1 MNTFN
6 EDRRNDNDEVSMM
19 LNDLP
24 QVDPPSSLAPT
35 VMSTIAEHAHAPVTR
50 PQVTFMRRG
59 STMAKGTTA
68 KRVLWSVAAV
78 AAVALVALRVAG
90 YPPVEKGT
98 EATIG
103 AAQRYQAPQVSAAD
117 VKVQDQEF
125 QSFLQSDLFRQL
137 VNDKAAQEALKNQD
151 LQRALADANVRTAL
165 ANEVVRTAIANN
177 ASMFA
182 RLDLRNDVRMDVRND
197 IIANLRLD
205 ANSQAILAAA
215 LTASPALLHAISNVN
230 IADAIANSN
239 LALVLANS
247 DAIVAISNQAVLN
260 AMFNASSNAR
270 IDAVNNVS
278 ANASTNIV
286 NK

>member
-19 LNDLP
+19 LSDLP

-35 VMSTIAEHAHAPVTR
+35 VMSTIAEQAHAPVTR

-59 STMAKGTTA
+59 STMAK
-68 KRVLWSVAAV
+68 KILWSVAAV

-103 AAQRYQAPQVSAAD
+103 AAQRYQAPQVSTAD

-165 ANEVVRTAIANN
+165 SNDVIRWVISNNATVWAKYLANN
-177 ASMFA
+177 
-182 RLDLRNDVRMDVRND
+182 DV
-197 IIANLRLD
+197 IANLRLD
-205 ANSQAILAAA
+205 AKNLAVLQAA
-215 LTASPALLHAISNVN
+215 LSASPALVAAISNVH
-230 IADAIANSN
+230 IADAISNSN
-239 LALVLANS
+239 LAKVLANS
-247 DAIVAISNQAVLN
+247 EAMVAVRNDVVLR
-260 AMFNASSNAR
+260 ALFQASSNAR
-270 IDAVNNVS
+270 LDAVNEAS
-278 ANASTNIV
+278 SNAKVNIV
-286 NK
+286 NR

>member
-6 EDRRNDNDEVSMM
+6 EDRRNDNDEVSTM

-24 QVDPPSSLAPT
+24 QVDPPASLAPT
-35 VMSTIAEHAHAPVTR
+35 VMSTIAEHTKAPVTQ

-59 STMAKGTTA
+59 STMAK
-68 KRVLWSVAAV
+68 KVLWSVAAV

-90 YPPVEKGT
+90 YPPVEEGT

-103 AAQRYQAPQVSAAD
+103 AAQRYQAPQIAAAD
-117 VKVQDQEF
+117 VKVDDQQF

-137 VNDKAAQEALKNQD
+137 VNDKAAQEALKNEN
-151 LQRALADANVRTAL
+151 LQRALSDMNVRNAL
-165 ANEVVRTAIANN
+165 SNEVVRTAISNNAVMWARYTANN
-177 ASMFA
+177 
-182 RLDLRNDVRMDVRND
+182 DV
-197 IIANLRLD
+197 IANLRLD
-205 ANSQAILAAA
+205 AKNLAILQAA
-215 LTASPALLHAISNVN
+215 LNASPALVAAISNVN

-247 DAIVAISNQAVLN
+247 EAMVAVSNRAVLD
-260 AMFNASSNAR
+260 AMFNASPNAAF
-270 IDAVNNVS
+270 DAVNNAS
-278 ANASTNIV
+278 SNASGNVV

>member
-6 EDRRNDNDEVSMM
+6 DDRRDDNDELSMM

-35 VMSTIAEHAHAPVTR
+35 VMSSIAEYAKAQVTQ

-59 STMAKGTTA
+59 STMAK
-68 KRVLWSVAAV
+68 KVLWSVAAV

-90 YPPVEKGT
+90 YPPVEEGT

-103 AAQRYQAPQVSAAD
+103 AAQRYQAPQIAAAD
-117 VKVQDQEF
+117 VKVEDQQF

-165 ANEVVRTAIANN
+165 SNDVIRWVISNNAVVWAKYTANN
-177 ASMFA
+177 G
-182 RLDLRNDVRMDVRND
+182 V
-197 IIANLRLD
+197 IANLRLD
-205 ANSQAILAAA
+205 AKNLAVLQAA
-215 LTASPALLHAISNVN
+215 LNASPALVAAISNVN
-230 IADAIANSN
+230 IANAISNSN
-239 LALVLANS
+239 LAKVLANS
-247 DAIVAISNQAVLN
+247 DAMVAVRNDAVLN
-260 AMFNASSNAR
+260 AMFNASSNVQ
-270 IDAVNNVS
+270 IDAVNDAVSNARVNV
-278 ANASTNIV
+278 I

>member
-24 QVDPPSSLAPT
+24 QVDPPASLAPT
-35 VMSTIAEHAHAPVTR
+35 VMLTIAEHAKAPVTQ
-50 PQVTFMRRG
+50 PQVTFTRRG
-59 STMAKGTTA
+59 SRMAKGTTA
-68 KRVLWSVAAV
+68 KRVLWSVAAA

-90 YPPVEKGT
+90 YPPVEEGT

-103 AAQRYQAPQVSAAD
+103 AAQRYQAPQIAAAD
-117 VKVQDQEF
+117 VKVEDQQF

-137 VNDKAAQEALKNQD
+137 VNDKAAREALKDESLQKALSD
-151 LQRALADANVRTAL
+151 LNVRNAL
-165 ANEVVRTAIANN
+165 SNEVIRTAISNNAVLWAKYLANN
-177 ASMFA
+177 
-182 RLDLRNDVRMDVRND
+182 DVINQV
-197 IIANLRLD
+197 RLD
-205 ANSQAILAAA
+205 AKNLAVLQAA
-215 LTASPALLHAISNVN
+215 LTASPALVAAISNVN

-247 DAIVAISNQAVLN
+247 EAMVAVRNDAVLN

-270 IDAVNNVS
+270 IDAVNNAS
-278 ANASTNIV
+278 SNASGNVI

>member
-6 EDRRNDNDEVSMM
+6 EDRRDDNDEVTMM

-24 QVDPPSSLAPT
+24 QVDPPSSLARA
-35 VMSTIAEHAHAPVTR
+35 VMSTITERAEAPVTR

-59 STMAKGTTA
+59 STMAKGTMG
-68 KRVLWSVAAV
+68 KRVLWSVAAA

-165 ANEVVRTAIANN
+165 STDVIRWVISNNAAVWAKYLANN
-177 ASMFA
+177 
-182 RLDLRNDVRMDVRND
+182 DV
-197 IIANLRLD
+197 IANLRLD
-205 ANSQAILAAA
+205 ARNLAVLQAA
-215 LTASPALLHAISNVN
+215 LSASPALVAAISNVH
-230 IADAIANSN
+230 IADAISNSN
-239 LALVLANS
+239 LAKVLANNE
-247 DAIVAISNQAVLN
+247 AMVAVRNDVVLR
-260 AMFNASSNAR
+260 ALFQASSNAR
-270 IDAVNNVS
+270 LDAVNEAS
-278 ANASTNIV
+278 SNAKANIV